1 MTVEELQVVIT
12 ANTDSVRS
20 EVEKAKTKMQKFK
33 DITKKATASI
43 GKGMSKVGKAVGKAG
58 KAIALGIGA
67 GALALGGLVAKSAEA
82 TDRIDKMSQ
91 KMGMSKKGFQ
101 EWVML
106 PRM

>member
-1 MTVEELQVVIT
+1 MGSKL
-12 ANTDSVRS
+12 
-20 EVEKAKTKMQKFK
+20 
-33 DITKKATASI
+33 
-43 GKGMSKVGKAVGKAG
+43 GKGLKTAVGF
-58 KAIALGIGA
+58 GIGLAAA
-67 GALALGGLVAKSAEA
+67 GAAGAAALFGVATKSAEA

>member
-1 MTVEELQVVIT
+1 MEIFKLFGSILIDSDKADKSLQ
-12 ANTDSVRS
+12 
-20 EVEKAKTKMQKFK
+20 KTGKHTESMGSKL
-33 DITKKATASI
+33 
-43 GKGMSKVGKAVGKAG
+43 GKGLKTAVGF
-58 KAIALGIGA
+58 GIGLAAA
-67 GALALGGLVAKSAEA
+67 GAAGAAALFGVATKSAEA